1 MLERVEMED
10 QERVSTWAEGKEM
23 QGPEGRKEVED
34 WRRASQGK
42 WEGKRD
48 TVKWQPGLQKADLMT
63 CWRPGLGFT
72 VIPGQVF
79 VQGSDLI

>member
-10 QERVSTWAEGKEM
+10 QERVSTWAEGKEV

-42 WEGKRD
+42 
-48 TVKWQPGLQKADLMT
+48 
-63 CWRPGLGFT
+63 
-72 VIPGQVF
+72 
-79 VQGSDLI
+79 